1 MNASPPPPPPAPAP
15 AARPASLAVK
25 IALAAVAFA
34 VILLES
40 WIADGLKGDELFPWW
55 PGGKL
60 KYGDETFACVV
71 GGMISLAVLGIAFL
85 YRQGRRLLPVEV
97 RRIGRPGHVRPRAV
111 LVLPVSTP
119 RWQWSPAGLAGGP
132 GGKTWPLPAALPEAL
147 AEMARLAAPGEGQAL
162 PSFAWE
168 QLLRAVEP
176 HAGRLQ
182 RIVLIGSPGARGS
195 FATLG
200 LCRQMIRHYF
210 PRLDAI
216 TLDEREARFD
226 ALDDLLDLYREIV
239 AGEAARKG
247 EIMLDVTGG
256 TKVVSIAAAIVTV
269 EHPEIEFQYVDTEGN
284 TEGKKQVRSFNIVS
298 AAEPPASP

>member
-1 MNASPPPPPPAPAP
+1 MNASPPPP
-15 AARPASLAVK
+15 AARPASLALK
-25 IALAAVAFA
+25 IALAGVAFA

-60 KYGDETFACVV
+60 KYGDTAFSCVV
-71 GGMISLAVLGIAFL
+71 GGMIGLAALGIGFL

-119 RWQWSPAGLAGGP
+119 RWQWSPSGLDGGP
-132 GGKTWPLPAALPEAL
+132 DGKTWPLPPTLPAALA
-147 AEMARLAAPGEGQAL
+147 AMARLAAPGDDGKTL

-168 QLLRAVEP
+168 QLLRAIAP
-176 HAGRLQ
+176 HADRLQ

-195 FATLG
+195 FATLP

-210 PRLDAI
+210 PSLDAI
-216 TLDEREARFD
+216 AIDEREASFD
-226 ALDDLLDLYREIV
+226 ALDELLDCYREII
-239 AGEAARKG
+239 AGEAARKS

-256 TKVVSIAAAIVTV
+256 TKVVSIVAAIVTV
-269 EHPEIEFQYVDTEGN
+269 EHPEIEFQYVDTEG
-284 TEGKKQVRSFNIVS
+284 EKGVRSFNIVS
-298 AAEPPASP
+298 AAEPPAAA

>member
-1 MNASPPPPPPAPAP
+1 MNASPPPP
-15 AARPASLAVK
+15 AARPASLALK
-25 IALAAVAFA
+25 IALAGVAFA

-60 KYGDETFACVV
+60 KYGDTAFSCAV
-71 GGMISLAVLGIAFL
+71 GGMIGLAALGIGFL

-119 RWQWSPAGLAGGP
+119 RWQWSPSGLDGGP
-132 GGKTWPLPAALPEAL
+132 GGKTWPLPPTLPEAL
-147 AEMARLAAPGEGQAL
+147 AEMARLAAPGDGKTL

-168 QLLRAVEP
+168 QLLRAIAP
-176 HAGRLQ
+176 HADRLQ
-182 RIVLIGSPGARGS
+182 RIVLVGSPGARGS
-195 FATLG
+195 FATLP

-210 PRLDAI
+210 PSLDAI
-216 TLDEREARFD
+216 AIDEREASFD
-226 ALDDLLDLYREIV
+226 ALDELLDCYREII
-239 AGEAARKG
+239 AGEAARKS

-256 TKVVSIAAAIVTV
+256 TKVVSIVAAIVTV
-269 EHPEIEFQYVDTEGN
+269 EHPEIEFQYVDTEG
-284 TEGKKQVRSFNIVS
+284 EKGVRSFNIVS
-298 AAEPPASP
+298 AAEPPAAA